1 MPASPA
7 QPPASATP
15 RAPTAPLWT
24 GSTYFAEGLPWSI
37 LHQVAAEFF
46 TALGLPARQVGY
58 TSALHLASTLKFV
71 WSPLVDLFG
80 TLRRWMIATQAAMGV
95 AVGVLA
101 LLAQQFSKGD
111 DTTLIWLVLVVI
123 GVLSATH
130 DIACDG
136 YYMDAL
142 KKDDQARYS
151 GVRVAAFRAAML
163 VGSSGLVYL
172 GGRVSWLLA
181 FGAAAAILGGLALV
195 HRLILPRGESER
207 RRSAAPERTGEA
219 LEPAPPTDEARPSA
233 PGTTDPGEER
243 AVGHVVDAYLSFL
256 TQRRALYV
264 IAFIITFKL
273 GDALMFSMSKVLF
286 RDLGVTTEV
295 RGVLNGFGT
304 VAAIAGAMLA
314 GAWIGRVGLRR
325 ALPPIALMMAASEP
339 LYFVLAADTFNLGVA
354 AGVGAPLAL
363 QELLTPSHLTIG
375 GILIAEQFFG
385 GMATAAQMVFIMRRC
400 HPDHKA
406 AHFAFATA
414 LYALAQTLTGT
425 YSGVFYGVQG
435 PMAFFGLTSL
445 ICVPCLL
452 LLPLIPIEAS
462 ARAE

>member
-1 MPASPA
+1 MSAETPAKPALRASP
-7 QPPASATP
+7 PA
-15 RAPTAPLWT
+15 LWT
-24 GSTYFAEGLPWSI
+24 GTTYFAEGLPWSI
-37 LHQVAAEFF
+37 LHQIAAEFF
-46 TALGLPARQVGY
+46 TAIGLPARQVGY
-58 TSALHLASTLKFV
+58 TSALHLTSTLKFA

-80 TLRRWMIATQAAMGV
+80 TLRQWMIATQAAMGI
-95 AVGVLA
+95 AVGLAAVLA
-101 LLAQQFSKGD
+101 ERLVADPSVG
-111 DTTLIWLVLVVI
+111 TGSIWTILVLI

-142 KKDDQARYS
+142 DKDDQARYS

-181 FGAAAAILGGLALV
+181 FGAAAALLGALALF
-195 HRLILPRGESER
+195 HRVLLPRGGPRARADAEAATPASDAAAPKE
-207 RRSAAPERTGEA
+207 SAAR
-219 LEPAPPTDEARPSA
+219 
-233 PGTTDPGEER
+233 
-243 AVGHVVDAYLSFL
+243 HVLDAYLSFL
-256 TQRRALYV
+256 TQRRALFV

-304 VAAIAGAMLA
+304 VASIGGAMLA
-314 GAWIGRVGLRR
+314 GAWMGRASLTK
-325 ALPPIALMMAASEP
+325 ALPPIALAMAASEP
-339 LYFVLAADTFNLGVA
+339 LYLVLAGDVAPLKIA
-354 AGVGAPLAL
+354 AGLDAPRAILAAMEPSRVVVGGVLVL
-363 QELLTPSHLTIG
+363 
-375 GILIAEQFFG
+375 EQFLG

-414 LYALAQTLTGT
+414 LYALAQTITGT
-425 YSGVFYGVQG
+425 YSGVLYETHGAL
-435 PMAFFGLTSL
+435 AFFGVASL
-445 ICVPCLL
+445 VCAPCLL
-452 LLPLIPIEAS
+452 LLPLVPT
-462 ARAE
+462 RADGPGAATSQP

>member
-1 MPASPA
+1 MPAKASESADPRTPA
-7 QPPASATP
+7 PAF
-15 RAPTAPLWT
+15 WT
-24 GSTYFAEGLPWSI
+24 GTTYFAEGLPWSI

-46 TALGLPARQVGY
+46 TAMGLPARQVGY
-58 TSALHLASTLKFV
+58 TSALHLTSTLKFI

-80 TLRRWMIATQAAMGV
+80 SLRQWMIATQAALGI
-95 AVGVLA
+95 AVGVIA
-101 LLAQQFSKGD
+101 LLANQLSAGG
-111 DTTLIWLVLVVI
+111 DTTLVWVVLVII

-142 KKDDQARYS
+142 SRDLQARYS
-151 GVRVAAFRAAML
+151 GIRVAAFRVAML
-163 VGSSGLVYL
+163 VGSSALVYL

-181 FGAAAAILGGLALV
+181 FGAAALILGGLALF
-195 HRLILPRGESER
+195 HRIFLPLGKGESR
-207 RRSAAPERTGEA
+207 RTAADSREPTATHQTAAEPTPEE
-219 LEPAPPTDEARPSA
+219 
-233 PGTTDPGEER
+233 
-243 AVGHVVDAYLSFL
+243 AVGHVLDAYLSFL

-264 IAFIITFKL
+264 LAFIITFKL

-286 RDLGVTTEV
+286 RELGVNTEI

-304 VAAIAGAMLA
+304 VASILGAMAA

-325 ALPPIALMMAASEP
+325 ALAPIALAMAASEP
-339 LYFVLAADTFNLGVA
+339 LYLLLASDTLSLGLA
-354 AGVGAPLAL
+354 SGLGAPRAL
-363 QELLTPSHLTIG
+363 LNTMEPSHVVVG
-375 GILIAEQFFG
+375 GVLIVEQLFG

-425 YSGVFYGVQG
+425 YSGFFYETQG
-435 PMAFFGLTSL
+435 AMTFFGLASL

-452 LLPLIPIEAS
+452 LLSRIPFGSPEGH
-462 ARAE
+462 

>member
-1 MPASPA
+1 MPAE
-7 QPPASATP
+7 PPASAAPRTP
-15 RAPTAPLWT
+15 TPALWT

-37 LHQVAAEFF
+37 LHQIAAEFF
-46 TALGLPARQVGY
+46 TAIGLPARQVGY
-58 TSALHLASTLKFV
+58 TSALHLTSTLKFV

-80 TLRRWMIATQAAMGV
+80 TFRQWMIATQAAMGI
-95 AVGVLA
+95 AVGLVA
-101 LLAQQFSKGD
+101 LLAQQLSGGG
-111 DTTLIWLVLVVI
+111 DTTFIWLVLVVI

-142 KKDDQARYS
+142 GKDDQARYS
-151 GVRVAAFRAAML
+151 GIRVAAFRAAML

-181 FGAAAAILGGLALV
+181 FGAAGAILGGLALF
-195 HRLILPRGESER
+195 HRLILPRGRTELAEDER
-207 RRSAAPERTGEA
+207 AKTETE
-219 LEPAPPTDEARPSA
+219 EDQARE
-233 PGTTDPGEER
+233 GGEER
-243 AVGHVVDAYLSFL
+243 AVGHIIDAYLSFL
-256 TQRRALYV
+256 TQRRAFYV
-264 IAFIITFKL
+264 LAFIITFKL

-304 VAAIAGAMLA
+304 VAGIAGAMLA

-325 ALPPIALMMAASEP
+325 ALVPIALAMAVSEP
-339 LYFVLAADTFNLGVA
+339 LYLLLASDTIGLGLAAGA
-354 AGVGAPLAL
+354 GAPLAL
-363 QELLTPSHLTIG
+363 LNLLEPSRLAVG
-375 GILIAEQFFG
+375 GILILEQLFG

-425 YSGVFYGVQG
+425 YSGLFYELQG
-435 PMAFFGLTSL
+435 PMTFFGLASL

-452 LLPLIPIEAS
+452 LLPLVPIEAGS
-462 ARAE
+462 PAK

>member
-1 MPASPA
+1 LPAE
-7 QPPASATP
+7 PPASAAPRTP
-15 RAPTAPLWT
+15 TPALWT

-37 LHQVAAEFF
+37 LHQIAAEFF
-46 TALGLPARQVGY
+46 TAIGLPARQVGY
-58 TSALHLASTLKFV
+58 TSALHLTSTLKFV

-80 TLRRWMIATQAAMGV
+80 TFRQWMIATQAAMGI
-95 AVGVLA
+95 AVGLVA
-101 LLAQQFSKGD
+101 LLAQQLSGGG
-111 DTTLIWLVLVVI
+111 DTTFIWLVLVVI

-142 KKDDQARYS
+142 GKDDQARYS
-151 GVRVAAFRAAML
+151 GIRVAAFRAAML

-181 FGAAAAILGGLALV
+181 FGAAGAILGGLALF
-195 HRLILPRGESER
+195 HRLILPRGRTELAEDER
-207 RRSAAPERTGEA
+207 AKTETE
-219 LEPAPPTDEARPSA
+219 EDQARE
-233 PGTTDPGEER
+233 GGEER
-243 AVGHVVDAYLSFL
+243 AVGHIIDAYLSFL
-256 TQRRALYV
+256 TQRRAFYV
-264 IAFIITFKL
+264 LAFIITFKL

-304 VAAIAGAMLA
+304 VAGIAGAMLA

-325 ALPPIALMMAASEP
+325 ALVPIALAMAVSEP
-339 LYFVLAADTFNLGVA
+339 LYLLLASDTIGLGLAAGA
-354 AGVGAPLAL
+354 GAPLAL
-363 QELLTPSHLTIG
+363 LNLLEPSRLAVG
-375 GILIAEQFFG
+375 GILILEQLFG

-425 YSGVFYGVQG
+425 YSGLFYELQG
-435 PMAFFGLTSL
+435 PMTFFGLASL

-452 LLPLIPIEAS
+452 LLPLVPIEAGS
-462 ARAE
+462 PAK

>member
-1 MPASPA
+1 MPTKASESADSRTP
-7 QPPASATP
+7 PPAF
-15 RAPTAPLWT
+15 WT
-24 GSTYFAEGLPWSI
+24 GTTYFAEGLPWSI
-37 LHQVAAEFF
+37 LHQIAAEFF
-46 TALGLPARQVGY
+46 TAMGLPARQVGY
-58 TSALHLASTLKFV
+58 TSALHLTSTLKFI

-80 TLRRWMIATQAAMGV
+80 SLRQWMIATQAALGI
-95 AVGVLA
+95 AVGVIA
-101 LLAQQFSKGD
+101 LLADQLSAGG
-111 DTTLIWLVLVVI
+111 DTTLVWVVLVII

-142 KKDDQARYS
+142 RKDLQARYS
-151 GVRVAAFRAAML
+151 GIRVAAFRVAML
-163 VGSSGLVYL
+163 VGSSALVYL

-181 FGAAAAILGGLALV
+181 FGSAAVILGGLALF
-195 HRLILPRGESER
+195 HRIFLPLGKGEIR
-207 RRSAAPERTGEA
+207 AT
-219 LEPAPPTDEARPSA
+219 PTDERELA
-233 PGTTDPGEER
+233 TTPKDKAAEDRTTEE
-243 AVGHVVDAYLSFL
+243 AVGHVLDAYLSFL

-264 IAFIITFKL
+264 LAFIITFKL

-286 RDLGVTTEV
+286 RDLGVNTEI

-304 VAAIAGAMLA
+304 VASILGAMVA

-325 ALPPIALMMAASEP
+325 ALPPIALAMAASEP
-339 LYFVLAADTFNLGVA
+339 LYLLLASDTLSLGLA
-354 AGVGAPLAL
+354 SGLGAPRAL
-363 QELLTPSHLTIG
+363 LNTMEPSHFVVG
-375 GILIAEQFFG
+375 GVLVIEQLFG

-425 YSGVFYGVQG
+425 YSGYFYETQG
-435 PMAFFGLTSL
+435 AMTFFGLASL

-452 LLPLIPIEAS
+452 LLSRVPFGDPTVRS
-462 ARAE
+462 